1 MSSNTSKV
9 SFSVQSKQASS
20 KSNSKSSTRNLKAT
34 THQDDDE
41 LQTTTKQFVTEFD
54 PNETLSHSK
63 PQRIIIPRKPDEC
76 RTTKKMKNLDIV
88 LSQSNNPSDRLQ
100 FEIESKPD
108 TDADAATAKVS
119 YGLTLRSIN
128 NAASG
133 SESVENSGGLLK
145 DVKLDMDTLPE
156 DQGFREFDDM
166 PVEDFGAALL
176 SGLGWF
182 KGRGIGKNPKG
193 DVEIKQVEKK
203 TFAPDEPNIGLIA
216 KKDKER
222 DGFSV
227 EKHVNSK
234 HQDKDTKVKHHESEK
249 QQRVDKRTRDSEKRE
264 KREGNDRKERVSWLR
279 SHVRVRIIS
288 KELKRGRLY
297 LKKGEVV
304 DVVGPNTCDIS
315 IDESGELVQ
324 GVDQDLLETALPKRG
339 GPVLVLNGRHKG
351 VYGNL
356 VERDLDRET
365 GVVRDADSHE
375 LLNVKLEQI
384 AEYIGDPSYIGY

>member
-1 MSSNTSKV
+1 MSSSTRKV

-34 THQDDDE
+34 THQEDDDE

-76 RTTKKMKNLDIV
+76 RPSKKMKNLDIV

-100 FEIESKPD
+100 FEIDSKPD
-108 TDADAATAKVS
+108 AAAATVS

-133 SESVENSGGLLK
+133 SKPVENSGGLLK
-145 DVKLDMDTLPE
+145 DVKLHMDTLPE

-176 SGLGWF
+176 SGFGWF
-182 KGRGIGKNPKG
+182 KGRGIGKNPQG

-203 TFAPDEPNIGLIA
+203 SFAPDEPNIGLIA
-216 KKDKER
+216 EKDKER

-227 EKHVNSK
+227 GKNVNSK
-234 HQDKDTKVKHHESEK
+234 HQDKDTKVKHQEIENQKRLDK
-249 QQRVDKRTRDSEKRE
+249 QSRDSEKRK
-264 KREGNDRKERVSWLR
+264 KREGNDRKDRLAWLR
-279 SHVRVRIIS
+279 SHIRVRIIS
-288 KELKRGRLY
+288 KGLKRGRLY

-304 DVVGPNTCDIS
+304 DVVGPNTCDIA

-324 GVDQDLLETALPKRG
+324 GVDQDLLETALPKCG